1 MTRHKPRRRYS
12 RLARL
17 LKLRVKEALAPR
29 IEPQDRHRLGLSDAQ
44 LEAKLRPPR
53 TIQASPK
60 RLLIL
65 GACGC
70 APAWE
75 QVLRQVDER
84 MAKEK
89 FLELR
94 DESER

>member
-1 MTRHKPRRRYS
+1 MIRHKPRRRYS

-29 IEPQDRHRLGLSDAQ
+29 IEPQDRHRLGLS
-44 LEAKLRPPR
+44 EADVQRKLRPPR
-53 TIQASPK
+53 SIQASPK

-75 QVLRQVDER
+75 QVLRQVDAR
-84 MAKEK
+84 MEKQK

-94 DESER
+94 DESGR